1 MVLDGLWASSTM
13 GNGAIQ
19 PLAAT
24 PGPLTVLCGATPS
37 SMLLGEGLT
46 AWRRKRRRIL
56 VLDGTQPSNTKL
68 GVGLCPF
75 RLGTRGD

>member
-1 MVLDGLWASSTM
+1 M

-24 PGPLTVLCGATPS
+24 PGPLRVLCGATPS

-46 AWRRKRRRIL
+46 AWRRERRRIP
-56 VLDGTQPSNTKL
+56 VLDSTQPSNTKFGLEHNYL
-68 GVGLCPF
+68 GDFDHGGVVDGMRKGQP
-75 RLGTRGD
+75 